1 MTEDPRSRLF
11 VISDIHGDL
20 AGLETVLMDMYQD
33 GMDLTRDRLV
43 QLGDMIDGYAHSK
56 EVVGLLRGMQ
66 EEYGRDHVIV
76 LLGNHEDMLM
86 RSVGKNDQKSDFVN
100 WWYQGGANTF
110 YSYEGDHSDE
120 TLPFMYTYADK
131 DVESFIPQGQMKDD
145 ISWFATLPLYY
156 ETDDHIFV
164 HAGLKEP
171 LPPEGN
177 KRWDMLWIREPFH
190 DSTYD
195 WGKTVV
201 YGHTA
206 REYPLVEPNK
216 MGLDTRWRGHGYVS
230 GAEVM
235 SRERYR
241 FFDSR

>member
-86 RSVGKNDQKSDFVN
+86 RSVGKNENQSDFRN
-100 WWYQGGANTF
+100 WWYQGGSATY
-110 YSYEGDHSDE
+110 YSYFSGD
-120 TLPFMYTYADK
+120 TYPPFIAAPW
-131 DVESFIPQGQMKDD
+131 IPDPQARFVPTGQMQDD
-145 ISWFATLPLYY
+145 LEWFATLPLYY

-216 MGLDTRWRGHGYVS
+216 MGLDTRWRGRGYVS

-235 SRERYR
+235 SREWYR